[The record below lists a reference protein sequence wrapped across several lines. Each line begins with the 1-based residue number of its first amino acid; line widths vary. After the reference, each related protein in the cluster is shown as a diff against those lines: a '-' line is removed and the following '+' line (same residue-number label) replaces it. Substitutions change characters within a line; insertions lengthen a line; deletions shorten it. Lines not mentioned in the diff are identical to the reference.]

1 MEKANKKKGIDIPK
15 WAIRFCALA
24 MASGLYLAASSNE
37 QEKEKTGVAVATSA
51 CAVLGGIGMGIA
63 HCRLI
68 KRERN

>member
-37 QEKEKTGVAVATSA
+37 QEKEKTG
-51 CAVLGGIGMGIA
+51 GIGMGIA